1 MDGTND
7 TKYVKCADEN
17 YDGEITSV
25 GYSNKVHG
33 EPVGEKSKKEV
44 IDDLRTGEEYEV
56 AVREGNQWNTQQ
68 IHVYDGKWLRIDDEE
83 KEEDDLGKVPE
94 CG

>member
-1 MDGTND
+1 MEATND

-44 IDDLRTGEEYEV
+44 IDDLRMGEEYEV
-56 AVREGNQWNTQQ
+56 AVREGNQWNTER
-68 IHVYDGKWLRIDDEE
+68 IRVHNDRWLRIDDDGNA
-83 KEEDDLGKVPE
+83 EDNLGKIPE
-94 CG
+94 CS